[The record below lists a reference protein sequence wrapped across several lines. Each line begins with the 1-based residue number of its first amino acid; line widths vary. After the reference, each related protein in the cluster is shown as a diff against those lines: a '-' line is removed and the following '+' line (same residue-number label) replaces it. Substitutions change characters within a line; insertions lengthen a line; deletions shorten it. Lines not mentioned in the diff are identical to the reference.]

1 MERFGG
7 KRNEKSCKG
16 SLDRDFLSS
25 KKGEQTSE
33 GVSMEGRG
41 AKRIRETEKRV
52 GEEMAERN
60 WKNGTLYPH
69 RQVRNLTRLNPPR

>member
-1 MERFGG
+1 MKGG
-7 KRNEKSCKG
+7 G
-16 SLDRDFLSS
+16 
-25 KKGEQTSE
+25 
-33 GVSMEGRG
+33 G
-41 AKRIRETEKRV
+41 AKRIPETEKRV